1 MGCDYYP
8 FNKTGVH
15 GMTQLFIAGLIGG
28 LTGHLIAFSLKSVYY
43 WFSDKYIDIG
53 SPWDGEQIQSDKN
66 NSKR

>member
-1 MGCDYYP
+1 MI
-8 FNKTGVH
+8 K
-15 GMTQLFIAGLIGG
+15 LFIAGLIGG